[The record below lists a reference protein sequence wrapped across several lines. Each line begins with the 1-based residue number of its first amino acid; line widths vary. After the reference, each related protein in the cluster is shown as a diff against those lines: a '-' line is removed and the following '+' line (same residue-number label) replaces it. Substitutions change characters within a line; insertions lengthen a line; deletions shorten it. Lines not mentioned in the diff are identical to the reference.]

1 MPRQLSKLPP
11 PKEIFMESR
20 MRRWGAVSVGVLGL
34 LVGSSANADIYK
46 CTRQGQVA
54 YQETPCD
61 AGSQQVAQQESHS
74 GDFVGCWINPDNR
87 YRNTSVW
94 RIEAVGT
101 GLFRRTAPQG
111 SMGYIGSSSLLKPAS
126 AEELAMVS
134 NMGPWRAVAGINRH
148 VDTPQAYPYPSR
160 YRMRASTASDEILR
174 MQSQQQLEGLYR
186 GKDKQGQPVVFF
198 LAQSGERQRL
208 ISAECP

>member
-1 MPRQLSKLPP
+1 
-11 PKEIFMESR
+11 
-20 MRRWGAVSVGVLGL
+20 MRSGTLRWGQVSLGL
-34 LVGSSANADIYK
+34 VGLFVASWAHADIYK

-61 AGSQQVAQQESHS
+61 AGAQQVAQQQTHS
-74 GDFVGCWINPDNR
+74 GDFVGCWITPDDRSR
-87 YRNTSVW
+87 YTKVW
-94 RIEAVGT
+94 RIESIGA

-126 AEELAMVS
+126 AEELATVS

-148 VDTPQAYPYPSR
+148 VDAPQASPYR
-160 YRMRASTASDEILR
+160 YRMRASTVSDEALR

-186 GKDKQGQPVVFF
+186 GQDKSGQTIVFF

-208 ISAECP
+208 ISAVCP